1 MSMLNAAAGTTQKG
15 KREAEEK
22 PFAYLNEDAIRAS
35 VLNHTPYDY
44 TFVPN
49 AIEERFKQEVL
60 VDAPVIPHRGSYGLP
75 SLRRGPKFEAVIQ
88 DLLSD
93 RFRHLVEEKFNTDLS
108 KNPPVIVMMGQTSGA
123 YNEGYA
129 HPDSKHKIITV
140 LLGFSW
146 EWPHE
151 RGKLRI
157 LNSPD
162 RDDFAFEYPPEFG
175 KMLMFRVSDK
185 SWHGFLPQKGQRM
198 SLQLCYCDSESYVRS
213 EYLRHRISAYA
224 KSIPAL
230 RKVIGLVPRHNP
242 AAEVLEKKEG

>member
-35 VLNHTPYDY
+35 VLNHNPYDY
-44 TFVPN
+44 AFVPN

-129 HPDSKHKIITV
+129 HPNSKHKIITV

-198 SLQLCYCDSESYVRS
+198 SLQLCYCNSESYVRS